1 MLMREWTKVYRK
13 NRLKISKSITQLNR
27 SLNKSIRN
35 NKHEEAYV
43 HVRCLFLLWVSWLE
57 VSMDLILHS
66 ANHITQKERYD
77 IKKSRR
83 EIDRWR
89 KCIEICFKMYY
100 LKPRRRVLNKINLGP
115 TAYYRYQEL
124 NSILEKYIVSY
135 IEIRNRLAHGQW
147 YIAINSDGTGKNQ
160 RLTTE
165 LVTLSKREILSMKSI
180 IKNFVDLVFV
190 LTLSKKDFSRKF
202 DHHISRIDLAISE
215 KEMRFESF
223 MNFIKPEK

>member
-13 NRLKISKSITQLNR
+13 NRIKLSQSITQLNR

-35 NKHEEAYV
+35 KEHEAAYV
-43 HVRCLFLLWVSWLE
+43 HVRCLFLLWISWLE

-66 ANHITQKERYD
+66 ANHITESERLD
-77 IKKSRR
+77 IKNSRR

-89 KCIEICFKMYY
+89 KCIEICFKKYY
-100 LKPRRRVLNKINLGP
+100 LKPRQRVLNKVNLGP

-124 NSILEKYIVSY
+124 NSILEKYIEAY

-147 YIAINSDGTGKNQ
+147 CIAMNSDGTGKNQ

-165 LVTLSKREILSMKSI
+165 LVTLSKKEILLMKSI

-190 LTLSKKDFSRKF
+190 LALSKMDFTIKYDQHIRK
-202 DHHISRIDLAISE
+202 IDLAANDNE
-215 KEMRFESF
+215 KRFRWF
-223 MNFIKPEK
+223 MNFLQPKS